1 MPDIELAEQQAV
13 RVFISYSS
21 KDVARVA
28 EVVRELD
35 DAGIFTIFAAV
46 DLRPGMD
53 LIDWL
58 NLHLGHSSH
67 LVLFWSKNAAESPW
81 VRQEWQSS
89 FWEQVQT
96 EQKVVIPVRL
106 DHTELPPVLRSK
118 VYVDATGES
127 QSSIFAQLMAAVI
140 PEIDFRETRRSRMR
154 ELTEFDRAVNE
165 TESEKVAMIRTAR
178 DSVFI
183 GIYDFF
189 LAPSSESLFISLLRS
204 TGVHALAGG
213 GLERKETVSGRR
225 RITGHLQGT
234 RESFTQMESMLR
246 DHGVEAVRNS
256 LFAG

>member
-1 MPDIELAEQQAV
+1 MGVIAACFWFESFPHRSIV
-13 RVFISYSS
+13 RY
-21 KDVARVA
+21 R
-28 EVVRELD
+28 
-35 DAGIFTIFAAV
+35 AG
-46 DLRPGMD
+46 
-53 LIDWL
+53 
-58 NLHLGHSSH
+58 S
-67 LVLFWSKNAAESPW
+67 
-81 VRQEWQSS
+81 
-89 FWEQVQT
+89 
-96 EQKVVIPVRL
+96 
-106 DHTELPPVLRSK
+106 
-118 VYVDATGES
+118 
-127 QSSIFAQLMAAVI
+127 
-140 PEIDFRETRRSRMR
+140 
-154 ELTEFDRAVNE
+154 

-189 LAPSSESLFISLLRS
+189 FAPSSESLFISLLRS